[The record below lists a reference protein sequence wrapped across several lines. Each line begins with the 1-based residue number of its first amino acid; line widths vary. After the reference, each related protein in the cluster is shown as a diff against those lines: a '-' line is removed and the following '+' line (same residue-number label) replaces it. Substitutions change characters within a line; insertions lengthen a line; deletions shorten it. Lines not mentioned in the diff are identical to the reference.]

1 MKKFFILALFV
12 LGVSVKDVHC
22 EDSQSVFSLPKRT
35 TYEGTVKDW
44 CNQWNILSYSYLG
57 AYNPLAG
64 AITYKYVF
72 GKDILIN
79 DKTYVELMRY
89 STTDTTEMGTYICA
103 LRFTE
108 NKKVYIHYDN
118 AEYLLYDFDVQ
129 IGDTLELFAGIQYY
143 KHQKTY
149 THTVTNIDTLDN
161 GKAQITLD
169 AILLTEQSN
178 NIVHEERFPK
188 TWIEGLGSIDGIVH
202 NNATLLEG
210 GGISVLLCAYHNDE
224 CRYTTDNPYYT
235 PLGCIYN
242 EGDII
247 DAVESVIA
255 PAPSTQKIIYNGQLF
270 ILRDGKTYNA
280 MGIEVGE

>member
-118 AEYLLYDFDVQ
+118 AEYLLNHFFYQQQ
-129 IGDTLELFAGIQYY
+129 ININQLPVLQFQFVPPFYIQVY
-143 KHQKTY
+143 
-149 THTVTNIDTLDN
+149 
-161 GKAQITLD
+161 
-169 AILLTEQSN
+169 LL
-178 NIVHEERFPK
+178 I
-188 TWIEGLGSIDGIVH
+188 
-202 NNATLLEG
+202 
-210 GGISVLLCAYHNDE
+210 YHYPN
-224 CRYTTDNPYYT
+224 RQY
-235 PLGCIYN
+235 L
-242 EGDII
+242 
-247 DAVESVIA
+247 
-255 PAPSTQKIIYNGQLF
+255 
-270 ILRDGKTYNA
+270 
-280 MGIEVGE
+280 